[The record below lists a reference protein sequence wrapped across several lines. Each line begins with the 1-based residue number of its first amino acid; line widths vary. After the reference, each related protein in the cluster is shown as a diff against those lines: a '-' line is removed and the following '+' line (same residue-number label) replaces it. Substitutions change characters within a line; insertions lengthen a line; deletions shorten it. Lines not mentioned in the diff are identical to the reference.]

1 MMLELDEVV
10 ERALVERAALCEL
23 SVDEVAS
30 AVLSQ
35 LCLEVEW

>member
-1 MMLELDEVV
+1 MMLELDEDV
-10 ERALVERAALCEL
+10 ERALVERAAVCEL

-35 LCLEVEW
+35 LLLGVEW